1 MKKLFLLVGV
11 LSVSTIY
18 AKFFSAHLGLNLRSA
33 SGIDFT
39 IGVNNESDED
49 ISVTVHYLL
58 QSAKKVVT
66 AHTKKDISTN
76 IVKSSLI
83 STDEYIKFRYIT
95 FHIIGGPYAG
105 AGGRWEM
112 ILPPFVLSKGMDPV
126 GYSLNVT
133 VENGLPKVTAVWV
146 RTISDGIVNAEIQQ
160 PAILWRMSHSSNDKR
175 LAKGT
180 AATAS

>member
-18 AKFFSAHLGLNLRSA
+18 AEFFSANLGLNLRSA

-49 ISVTVHYLL
+49 IAVTIHYLL

-66 AHTKKDISTN
+66 AHTKKDVSTN

-83 STDEYIKFRYIT
+83 SSDAYLKLRYIT
-95 FHIIGGPYAG
+95 FRIIGGPYAG

-112 ILPPFVLSKGMDPV
+112 LVPPFVLSQDMIPD
-126 GYSLNVT
+126 GYSLNIT
-133 VENGLPKVTAVWV
+133 VENGLPKVTGVWV
-146 RTISDGIVNAEIQQ
+146 RTISDGIINAQIQQ
-160 PAILWRMSHSSNDKR
+160 PAISWRMSHSSSDKR
-175 LAKGT
+175 LAQGK
-180 AATAS
+180 ADEAS